1 MVTIGYPVTQ
11 NIKKCYLLHGCEA
24 TYSSSQVCEFRWV
37 KVMEKMPCIGD
48 FYWLI
53 KFTERLLES
62 RREKVVVSVLAMNAA
77 AFFSFSC
84 GIFNIKLG
92 NV

>member
-1 MVTIGYPVTQ
+1 
-11 NIKKCYLLHGCEA
+11 
-24 TYSSSQVCEFRWV
+24 
-37 KVMEKMPCIGD
+37 MPCIGD

-77 AFFSFSC
+77 AFFLVFLAESSTSNWETFEIYSDLDC
-84 GIFNIKLG
+84 SDFTLACAGRG
-92 NV
+92 